1 MTMTIERVRTLVVED
16 EPEARRMLRDFLA
29 EAPWVELAGEAADGR
44 GAVASI
50 DRLQPALV
58 ILDVRLPELSGLE
71 VLEQIRHQPEV
82 VFATAYDQYAVAAF
96 ELGALDYLVKPFG
109 RQRFR
114 RMLDRVR
121 RRLAGDPEGPSS
133 PERARTALG
142 PSPLRRLF
150 ARRGERIIPIPAAG
164 IVRIQARGDYAEV
177 HAPGG
182 PFLLHVSLSELA
194 VRLDQDRF
202 VQVHRSHIVNLDAMQ
217 VLRPHDERRLVIVL
231 ANGEEIVAS
240 RSASEALRKLAR

>member
-1 MTMTIERVRTLVVED
+1 MTQEHVRTLVVED
-16 EPEARRMLRDFLA
+16 EPEARRMLCDFLA
-29 EAPWVELAGEAADGR
+29 EAPWVDLVGQSADGR
-44 GAVASI
+44 DAVASI

-58 ILDVRLPELSGLE
+58 ILDVRLPEMSGLE
-71 VLEQIRHQPEV
+71 VLEKIRHQPEV

-114 RMLDRVR
+114 RMLERVR
-121 RRLAGDPEGPSS
+121 RRLSADPEGLSS

-142 PSPLRRLF
+142 QSPLRRLF
-150 ARRGERIIPIPAAG
+150 ARRGDKIVPIPAGA

-194 VRLDQDRF
+194 GRLDPERF
-202 VQVHRSHIVNLDAMQ
+202 VQVHRSHIVNLEAMKL
-217 VLRPHDERRLVIVL
+217 LRPHDERRLVIVL

-240 RSASEALRKLAR
+240 RSASEVLRKQAR

>member
-1 MTMTIERVRTLVVED
+1 MTERIRALVVED

-29 EAPWVELAGEAADGR
+29 EAAWVDVVGEAVNGRDAVGAIDGLR
-44 GAVASI
+44 
-50 DRLQPALV
+50 PALV
-58 ILDVRLPELSGLE
+58 FLDVRLPELSGLE
-71 VLEQIRHQPEV
+71 VLHRIRHQPEV

-121 RRLAGDPEGPSS
+121 QRLAGDPETPSA
-133 PERARTALG
+133 PERAWTALG
-142 PSPLRRLF
+142 VPPLRRLF
-150 ARRGERIIPIPAAG
+150 ARHGDKIVPIAAAS
-164 IVRIQARGDYAEV
+164 IVRIQAQGDYAEV

-182 PFLLHVSLSELA
+182 PYLLHVTLGELA
-194 VRLDQDRF
+194 SRLDRERF

-217 VLRPHDERRLVIVL
+217 LLKAHDERRLVIVL
-231 ANGEEIVAS
+231 ANGEEIIAS
-240 RSASEALRKLAR
+240 RGASEALRRQAR

>member
-1 MTMTIERVRTLVVED
+1 MTPDRVRTLIVED
-16 EPEARRMLRDFLA
+16 EPEARRTLRDYLS
-29 EAPWVELAGEAADGR
+29 EASWIDVVGESADGR
-44 GAVASI
+44 DAVARI
-50 DRLQPALV
+50 DRLAPQLV
-58 ILDVRLPELSGLE
+58 ILDVRLPELSGLD
-71 VLEQIRHQPEV
+71 VLERIAHQPDV

-121 RRLAGDPEGPSS
+121 RRLALVDQGPSAL
-133 PERARTALG
+133 ERARTALA

-150 ARRGERIIPIPAAG
+150 ARTGDRIVPVAAAG
-164 IVRIQARGDYAEV
+164 ILRIQARGDYAEV

-194 VRLDQDRF
+194 GRLDADRF
-202 VQVHRSHIVNLDAMQ
+202 VQVHRSHIVNLDA
-217 VLRPHDERRLVIVL
+217 VKLLRAHDDDRRLVIVL
-231 ANGEEIVAS
+231 TNGEEIVAS
-240 RSASEALRKLAR
+240 RSASETLRKQVR

>member
-1 MTMTIERVRTLVVED
+1 MTQEHVRTLVVED
-16 EPEARRMLRDFLA
+16 EPEARRMLCDFLA
-29 EAPWVELAGEAADGR
+29 EAPWVDLVGQSADGR
-44 GAVASI
+44 DAVASI

-58 ILDVRLPELSGLE
+58 ILDVRLPEMSGLE
-71 VLEQIRHQPEV
+71 VLEKIRHQPEV

-114 RMLDRVR
+114 RMLERVR
-121 RRLAGDPEGPSS
+121 RRLSADPEGLSS

-142 PSPLRRLF
+142 QSPLRRLF
-150 ARRGERIIPIPAAG
+150 ARRGDKIVPIPAG
-164 IVRIQARGDYAEV
+164 EIVRIQARGDYAEV

-194 VRLDQDRF
+194 GRLDPERF
-202 VQVHRSHIVNLDAMQ
+202 VQVHRSHIVNLEAMKL
-217 VLRPHDERRLVIVL
+217 LRPHDERRLVIVL

-240 RSASEALRKLAR
+240 RSASEVLRKQAR

>member
-1 MTMTIERVRTLVVED
+1 MTIERVRTLVVED

-29 EAPWVELAGEAADGR
+29 EAPWVDVVGEAADGR
-44 GAVASI
+44 DAVACI
-50 DRLQPALV
+50 DRLEPALV

-71 VLEQIRHQPEV
+71 VLEKIRHQPEV

-114 RMLDRVR
+114 RMLDRVQ
-121 RRLAGDPEGPSS
+121 RRLSAGADGPSA

-142 PSPLRRLF
+142 PSPLHRLF
-150 ARRGERIIPIPAAG
+150 ARRGEKIVPIPAAG

-177 HAPGG
+177 YAPDG

-194 VRLDQDRF
+194 GRLDPERF
-202 VQVHRSHIVNLDAMQ
+202 VQVHRSHIVNLDAMKL
-217 VLRPHDERRLVIVL
+217 LRPHDDRRLVIVL
-231 ANGEEIVAS
+231 TNGEEIVAS
-240 RSASEALRKLAR
+240 RSASEALRKQAR

>member
-1 MTMTIERVRTLVVED
+1 MTTDRVRTLVVED
-16 EPEARRMLRDFLA
+16 EPEARRMLRDFLE
-29 EAPWVELAGEAADGR
+29 EASWVEVVGEAADGR
-44 GAVASI
+44 EAVASI
-50 DRLQPALV
+50 DRLEPALI

-71 VLEQIRHQPEV
+71 VLEQIHHQPEV

-121 RRLAGDPEGPSS
+121 RRLSAEPETPSAA
-133 PERARTALG
+133 ERARTAMG

-150 ARRGERIIPIPAAG
+150 ARRGERIVPVAAAG

-194 VRLDQDRF
+194 ARLDPGRF
-202 VQVHRSHIVNLDAMQ
+202 VQVHRSHIVNLDAMKLLQ
-217 VLRPHDERRLVIVL
+217 PHDERRLVIVL
-231 ANGEEIVAS
+231 TNGEEIVAS
-240 RSASEALRKLAR
+240 RAASEALRRLAR

>member
-1 MTMTIERVRTLVVED
+1 MAQERVRTLVVED
-16 EPEARRMLRDFLA
+16 EPEARRMLREFLA
-29 EAPWVELAGEAADGR
+29 EAPWLELVGEAADGR
-44 GAVASI
+44 DAVASI
-50 DRLQPALV
+50 DRLKPALI
-58 ILDVRLPELSGLE
+58 ILDVHLPELSGLE
-71 VLEQIRHQPEV
+71 VLEKIRHQPEV

-114 RMLDRVR
+114 RMLDRLR
-121 RRLAGDPEGPSS
+121 RRLVSEPEGPSS
-133 PERARTALG
+133 HERARMALG

-150 ARRGERIIPIPAAG
+150 ARSGERIVPIPAAG

-194 VRLDQDRF
+194 TRLDSERF
-202 VQVHRSHIVNLDAMQ
+202 VQVHRSHIVNLDAMKL
-217 VLRPHDERRLVIVL
+217 LRPHDERRLVIVL

-240 RSASEALRKLAR
+240 RSASEMLRKQAR

>member
-1 MTMTIERVRTLVVED
+1 MTQDRVRTLVVED
-16 EPEARRMLRDFLA
+16 EPEARRMLCDFLA
-29 EAPWVELAGEAADGR
+29 EAPWVELVGQSADGR
-44 GAVASI
+44 DAVASI

-58 ILDVRLPELSGLE
+58 ILDVRLPEMSGLE
-71 VLEQIRHQPEV
+71 VLEKIRHQPEV

-114 RMLDRVR
+114 RMLERVR
-121 RRLAGDPEGPSS
+121 RRLSADPDGLSS

-142 PSPLRRLF
+142 QSPLRRLF
-150 ARRGERIIPIPAAG
+150 ARRGDKIVPIPSG
-164 IVRIQARGDYAEV
+164 EIVRIQARGDYAEV

-194 VRLDQDRF
+194 GRLDPERF
-202 VQVHRSHIVNLDAMQ
+202 VQVHRSHIVNLEAMKL
-217 VLRPHDERRLVIVL
+217 LRPHDERRLVIVM

-240 RSASEALRKLAR
+240 RAASEVLRKQAR